1 MIKQKLVRDLVAVTL
16 VKLALLF
23 ALYLMFFSP
32 SHREPINPGVHIA
45 DYAGSP
51 AATFDR

>member
-1 MIKQKLVRDLVAVTL
+1 MLKQGLVRDLVAVTL

-23 ALYLMFFSP
+23 VLYLLFFSP
-32 SHREPINPGVHIA
+32 SHREPINPGLHIA

-51 AATFDR
+51 AATADR